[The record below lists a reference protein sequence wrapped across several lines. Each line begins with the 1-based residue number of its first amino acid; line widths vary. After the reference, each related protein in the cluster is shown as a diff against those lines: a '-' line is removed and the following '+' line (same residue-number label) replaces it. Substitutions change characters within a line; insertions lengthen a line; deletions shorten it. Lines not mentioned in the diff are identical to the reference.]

1 MRIVFLTFISL
12 FFISSSHSSELN
24 LFTSRHY
31 PSDLIL
37 FKKFEE
43 KTGVKVNV
51 INAKSKVL
59 EKRLLDE
66 GPRSKGDVLFLADA
80 GALYSAEKKKLFAKY
95 DKSKSLKLVPMSLKN
110 EYWLGI
116 TKRAR
121 IVFYNPNLVEYNEI
135 RNISYE
141 DLSNEKWR
149 ESIAIRQSNN
159 IYNQSL
165 VASMLEHRGEDF
177 TKKWLE
183 ELVKNFSR
191 KPQGNDRAQ
200 ILSVAAGESKLAIA
214 NTYYYALMLSGKKG
228 EDQKKAAQ
236 KVKPIFPNQNDRGTH
251 INISGA
257 GILRFS
263 PNKKNAQK
271 FIEFLL
277 TEDAQ
282 TKLCNSSFEFP
293 IIENVPTNKLINN
306 IKNFKEDINIDVS
319 TYGKRQAQAFKL
331 MKKAGW
337 N

>member
-1 MRIVFLTFISL
+1 MHVVLLVLISL
-12 FFISSSHSSELN
+12 FFCCKAYTNELN

-37 FKKFEE
+37 FEKFEE
-43 KTGVKVNV
+43 KTGIKVNL

-66 GPRSKGDVLFLADA
+66 GAKSKCDVLFLADA
-80 GALYSAEKKKLFAKY
+80 GALYSAEKKKLFTKY
-95 DKSKSLKLVPMSLKN
+95 NETRPLKLIPSSLKN
-110 EYWLGI
+110 EYWIGV

-121 IVFYNPNLVEYNEI
+121 IVFYNPSLIDYNEI
-135 RNISYE
+135 KNFSYE
-141 DLSNEKWR
+141 DLSNSKWR
-149 ESIAIRQSNN
+149 KSIAIRQSNN

-165 VASMLEHRGEDF
+165 VASIIEHKGENF
-177 TKKWLE
+177 TKKWLNK
-183 ELVKNFSR
+183 LVKNFSR

-228 EDQKKAAQ
+228 EEQKKAAL
-236 KVKPIFPNQNDRGTH
+236 KVKPIFPNQDGRGTH

-257 GILRFS
+257 GILKFS

-277 TEDAQ
+277 TKDAQ
-282 TKLCNSSFEFP
+282 TLLCNSSFEFP

-306 IKNFKEDINIDVS
+306 LKNFKEDIFINVS
-319 TYGKRQAQAFKL
+319 SYGKRQAQAFKL

>member
-1 MRIVFLTFISL
+1 MRIVFLVVISF
-12 FFISSSHSSELN
+12 FFISTSQSSELN

-43 KTGVKVNV
+43 KTGIKVNV

-66 GPRSKGDVLFLADA
+66 GSKSKGDILFLADA
-80 GALYSAEKKKLFAKY
+80 GALYSAEKKELFTKY
-95 DKSKSLKLVPMSLKN
+95 NESETLKLIPVSLKN
-110 EYWLGI
+110 EYWVGI

-121 IVFYNPNLVEYNEI
+121 IVFYNPNLVDYNQI
-135 RNISYE
+135 KNISYE
-141 DLSNEKWR
+141 DLSNTKWR
-149 ESIAIRQSNN
+149 KSIAIRQSNN

-165 VASMLEHRGEDF
+165 VASIIEHKGEDF

-183 ELVKNFSR
+183 KFVKNFSR
-191 KPQGNDRAQ
+191 QPQGNDRAQ

-228 EDQKKAAQ
+228 KEQKKAAQ
-236 KVKPIFPNQNDRGTH
+236 KVKPIFPNQSGRGTH

-257 GILRFS
+257 GILKFS
-263 PNKKNAQK
+263 PNKKNAQR
-271 FIEFLL
+271 FLEFLL
-277 TEDAQ
+277 TKDAQ
-282 TKLCNSSFEFP
+282 TQLCNSSFEFP
-293 IIENVPTNKLINN
+293 IIENVSTNKLINN
-306 IKNFKEDINIDVS
+306 IKNFKEDIDIDVS
-319 TYGKRQAQAFKL
+319 TYGKRQTQAFKL

>member
-1 MRIVFLTFISL
+1 MRTVFLTFISL

-66 GPRSKGDVLFLADA
+66 GRRSKGDVLFLADA

-110 EYWLGI
+110 EYWVGI

-141 DLSNEKWR
+141 DLSNAKWR

-165 VASMLEHRGEDF
+165 VASILEHKGEDF
-177 TKKWLE
+177 TKTWLE

-228 EDQKKAAQ
+228 DDQKKAAQ
-236 KVKPIFPNQNDRGTH
+236 KVEPIFPNQNDRGAH

-263 PNKKNAQK
+263 PNKKNAQE
-271 FIEFLL
+271 FLEFLL
-277 TEDAQ
+277 TKEAQ
-282 TKLCNSSFEFP
+282 TNLCNSSFEFP
-293 IIENVPTNKLINN
+293 IIQNVSTNKLINN
-306 IKNFKEDINIDVS
+306 IKNFKEDIYIDVS

>member
-1 MRIVFLTFISL
+1 MRVTFLFFLSL
-12 FFISSSHSSELN
+12 FFVSSSYSNELN

-43 KTGVKVNV
+43 KTGIKVNV

-66 GPRSKGDVLFLADA
+66 GSKSKGDVLFLADA
-80 GALYSAEKKKLFAKY
+80 GALYSAEKKGLFAKY
-95 DKSKSLKLVPMSLKN
+95 NESQSLKLVPTSLKN
-110 EYWLGI
+110 DYWVGV

-121 IVFYNPNLVEYNEI
+121 IIFYNPNLVNYNEI
-135 RNISYE
+135 KNISYE
-141 DLSNEKWR
+141 DLSSKKWR
-149 ESIAIRQSNN
+149 KSIAIRQSNN

-165 VASMLEHRGEDF
+165 VASILEHKGEDF
-177 TKKWLE
+177 TREWLE
-183 ELVKNFSR
+183 KLVKYFSR

-236 KVKPIFPNQNDRGTH
+236 KVEPIFPNQNDRGAH

-257 GILRFS
+257 GILSYS
-263 PNKKNAQK
+263 PNKKNAQE
-271 FIEFLL
+271 FLEFLL
-277 TEDAQ
+277 TKEAQ
-282 TKLCNSSFEFP
+282 TNLCNSSFEFP
-293 IIENVPTNKLINN
+293 IIQNVSTNKLINN
-306 IKNFKEDINIDVS
+306 IKSFKEDIYIDVS

>member
-1 MRIVFLTFISL
+1 MRIWILIFVSL
-12 FFISSSHSSELN
+12 FFISSSYSSELN

-43 KTGVKVNV
+43 KTGIKVNV
-51 INAKSKVL
+51 ISAKSKVL
-59 EKRLLDE
+59 EKRLIDE
-66 GPRSKGDVLFLADA
+66 GSKSKGDVLFLADA
-80 GALYSAEKKKLFAKY
+80 GALYSAEKKELFAKY
-95 DKSKSLKLVPMSLKN
+95 YESKSLKLIPSSLKN
-110 EYWLGI
+110 EYWVGV

-121 IVFYNPNLVEYNEI
+121 IIFYNPSLVDYNEI
-135 RNISYE
+135 KNISYE
-141 DLSNEKWR
+141 GLSDAKWR
-149 ESIAIRQSNN
+149 KSIAIRQSNN

-165 VASMLEHRGEDF
+165 VASILEHRGEDF

-183 ELVKNFSR
+183 KLVKNFSR

-200 ILSVAAGESKLAIA
+200 ILSVSAGESKLAIA

-228 EDQKKAAQ
+228 ENQKKAAQ
-236 KVKPIFPNQNDRGTH
+236 KVEPIFPNQNGRGTH

-257 GILRFS
+257 GILKFS

-277 TEDAQ
+277 TKEAQ
-282 TKLCNSSFEFP
+282 MNLCNNSFEFP
-293 IIENVPTNKLINN
+293 IIQDIPTNKLINK
-306 IKNFKEDINIDVS
+306 IKNFKEDISIDVS